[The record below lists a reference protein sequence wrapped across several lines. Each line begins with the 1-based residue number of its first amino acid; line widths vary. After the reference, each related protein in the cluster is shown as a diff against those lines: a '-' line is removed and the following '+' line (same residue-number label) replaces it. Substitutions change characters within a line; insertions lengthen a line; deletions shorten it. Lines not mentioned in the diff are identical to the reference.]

1 MEIQFTDRESDIMAV
16 LWERGPSTVAEVRE
30 ALSDELAYNTVLTM
44 LRILEEKGYAGHEEE
59 GRAFRYHALVE
70 REAAAE
76 SAVSEVVRR
85 LFGGSPSRLVTQLV
99 RQRDLPESELKRLRE
114 LIEERLEDAEGGEGG
129 EGGESG
135 QDAASGAASG
145 DAG

>member
-1 MEIQFTDRESDIMAV
+1 MEIHFTERESDIMAV

-30 ALSDELAYNTVLTM
+30 ALRDDLAYNTVLTM

-59 GRAFRYHALVE
+59 GRAFRYHALVG

-76 SAVSEVVRR
+76 SAVSDLVRR

-99 RQRDLPESELKRLRE
+99 RQRNLPAGELKRLRE
-114 LIEERLEDAEGGEGG
+114 LIDARLEDA
-129 EGGESG
+129 
-135 QDAASGAASG
+135 D
-145 DAG
+145 